1 MLAFST
7 ALLTLLGQTRALA
20 GRVSEP
26 LLRCGPWGDWR
37 WIGLLTRAG
46 TTGEISALRSRLPW
60 LVPPITIAHHG
71 YAALRDFN
79 PAYVADG
86 VKSVTGVMSAARPLF
101 HRKRKSITILLCRK
115 SANRWGNRPAAC
127 G

>member
-46 TTGEISALRSRLPW
+46 TTGEISLPYAL
-60 LVPPITIAHHG
+60 ACHG
-71 YAALRDFN
+71 LSHPLR
-79 PAYVADG
+79 
-86 VKSVTGVMSAARPLF
+86 
-101 HRKRKSITILLCRK
+101 
-115 SANRWGNRPAAC
+115 
-127 G
+127 